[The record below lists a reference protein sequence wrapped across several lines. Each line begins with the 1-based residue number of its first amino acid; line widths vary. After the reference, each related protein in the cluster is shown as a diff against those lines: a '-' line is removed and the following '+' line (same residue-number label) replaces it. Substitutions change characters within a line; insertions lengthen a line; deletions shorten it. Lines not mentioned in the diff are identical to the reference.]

1 MSQRDIYTRRVIQI
15 LLGIDCIPR
24 NHKEKLALIEVQV
37 HINRDRGTGVAGVA
51 LATPR
56 FLNLLYK
63 FF

>member
-37 HINRDRGTGVAGVA
+37 HINNTQLHIVIIHKKN
-51 LATPR
+51 T
-56 FLNLLYK
+56 NYS
-63 FF
+63 